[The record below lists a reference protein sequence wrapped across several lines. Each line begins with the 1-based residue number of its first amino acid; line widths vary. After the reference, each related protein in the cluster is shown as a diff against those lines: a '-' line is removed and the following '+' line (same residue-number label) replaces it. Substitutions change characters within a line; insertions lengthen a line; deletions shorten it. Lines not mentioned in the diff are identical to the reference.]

1 MIRAF
6 EEVQEERR
14 SGTKVVEKDFEIQKL
29 ASRKNKI
36 SSLVGYDF

>member
-14 SGTKVVEKDFEIQKL
+14 SGTKVVEKDFEIQGSNWP
-29 ASRKNKI
+29 AEKI
-36 SSLVGYDF
+36 KSQV